1 MNKTEQLKKYYERC
15 DEVYFKEHL
24 KELLHKAKEVVEE
37 IEINDINLEEMVLVD
52 VREYDEVS
60 AGIIPAKTTLTIP
73 RGEIEFQA
81 NEKIRPLSDKIIV
94 CYCLKGA
101 RGLLAAKTLN
111 DLGIKAKNLKGGIS
125 SWVQAKKTIKNYL
138 GEFKIES

>member
-37 IEINDINLEEMVLVD
+37 IEIDDINLEEMVLVD

-125 SWVQAKKTIKNYL
+125 SWVEAKKIIKNYL
-138 GEFKIES
+138 GEFSSIL

>member
-37 IEINDINLEEMVLVD
+37 IEIDDINLEEMVLVD

>member
-24 KELLHKAKEVVEE
+24 KELLHKAKEIVEE
-37 IEINDINLEEMVLVD
+37 IEIDDINLEEMVLVD

-125 SWVQAKKTIKNYL
+125 SWVKAKKRIKNYL